1 MNSTHTLLEILEQ
14 KGVFLNSFFEALIP
28 KQRKILHKHKKKT
41 TKQYY
46 LVFPHGAVIKK
57 SATF

>member
-1 MNSTHTLLEILEQ
+1 MNSTQTLLEILEQ

-28 KQRKILHKHKKKT
+28 KQTKILHKHKKKT

-46 LVFPHGAVIKK
+46 LVFPHGTVIKK
-57 SATF
+57 S